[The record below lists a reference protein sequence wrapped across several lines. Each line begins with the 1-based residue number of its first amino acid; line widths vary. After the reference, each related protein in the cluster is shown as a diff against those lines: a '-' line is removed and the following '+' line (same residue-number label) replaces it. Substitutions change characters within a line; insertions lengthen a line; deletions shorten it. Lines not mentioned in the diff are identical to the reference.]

1 MNWLLVVGIGQMVV
15 DAVGIWRVLR
25 AWRGSP
31 RRRDLREQ
39 VVLVVAGWAVFGLV
53 GLVWVVQA
61 L

>member
-15 DAVGIWRVLR
+15 GAVGIWRVLR

-31 RRRDLREQ
+31 RRRDLRGQ
-39 VVLVVAGWAVFGLV
+39 VVLVVAGWAGFGLV
-53 GLVWVVQA
+53 GLVLVVQA